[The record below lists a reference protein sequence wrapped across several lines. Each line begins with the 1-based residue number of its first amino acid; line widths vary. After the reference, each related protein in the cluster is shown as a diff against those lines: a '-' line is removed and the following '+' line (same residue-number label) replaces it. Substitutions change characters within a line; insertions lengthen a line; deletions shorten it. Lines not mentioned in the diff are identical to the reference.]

1 VSSTT
6 APDALLTTLLRNV
19 LTSRVYQVIPT
30 ETALDVAPR
39 LSRRLR
45 NEVLVKREDL
55 LPVFS
60 FKLRGAYNKIAHL
73 DDNERAR
80 GIITASAGNHAQ
92 GVAFSAKRLGVTAVI
107 VMPQTTPQIK
117 VDAVRSLG
125 AQVELSGDSYADAK
139 IRCDELIAETGRTFI
154 HAFDDPLVIAGQGT
168 IGKEILE
175 HSQDRLSAV
184 FVPVGGGGLI
194 AGIAGYIKALR
205 PDVRVI
211 GVEPFEADAMYQSLK
226 AGTRVRLEH
235 VGIFAD
241 GVAVREVGEHTFA
254 IAQQTVDEV
263 IRVTNDQ
270 VCGAIKDVF
279 DDTRT
284 IMEPAGALSVA
295 GMKAW
300 VEREGVRDMTLAAVL
315 SGANMNFDRLR
326 FVAERA
332 EIGEAREALLAIT
345 IPERAGAF
353 REFCSVL
360 GRRVVTEFN
369 YRLSSRT
376 QAHIFVGIATQ
387 SRQDGMA
394 LAHQLQA
401 AGYETED
408 LTDNEMAKLH
418 VRHMVGGRAP
428 DVRDERLCRF
438 EFPERPG
445 ALTQFLE
452 KLGGRWNISLFH
464 YRNHGADFGRV
475 LAGFEVVDADLT
487 AFHAFLDE
495 LGYPYTLEHDNIA
508 YRFFL

>member
-6 APDALLTTLLRNV
+6 APDTLLTTLLRNV
-19 LTSRVYQVIPT
+19 LTSRVYQVIT

-73 DDNERAR
+73 DEAERAR
-80 GIITASAGNHAQ
+80 GVITASAGNHAQ
-92 GVAFSAKRLGVTAVI
+92 GVAFSAQRLGVTAVI

-117 VDAVRSLG
+117 VDAVRSMG

-139 IRCDELIAETGRTFI
+139 VRCDELIAETGRTFI
-154 HAFDDPLVIAGQGT
+154 PAFDDPLVIAGQGT

-194 AGIAGYIKALR
+194 AGVAGYIKQLR

-211 GVEPFEADAMYQSLK
+211 GVEPFEADAMYRSLK
-226 AGTRVRLEH
+226 AGTRVRLDH

-241 GVAVREVGEHTFA
+241 GVAVREVGEQTFA
-254 IAQQTVDEV
+254 IARQTVDEV

-300 VEREGVRDMTLAAVL
+300 VEREKVRDMTLAAVL

-394 LAHQLQA
+394 LARQLQA

-428 DVRDERLCRF
+428 DVRNERLCRF

-445 ALTQFLE
+445 ALSQFLE

-495 LGYPYTLEHDNIA
+495 LGYPYTLEHENIA